1 MEVILLKDVE
11 KLGKEGVVVK
21 VKDGYAQ
28 NYLIPRGFALVS
40 TKDNYKKLSDLKQ
53 RRIKLRDQENKK
65 FLELKEKLE
74 KVSLTITAEVK
85 ENDEIYGSISEAQIL
100 KLLGE
105 EGIKLSKGII
115 ILEEPLKKLGVFTLK
130 VALHSE
136 IEASLR
142 VWIVKK

>member
-11 KLGKEGVVVK
+11 KLGKEGIIVK

-28 NYLIPRGFALVS
+28 NYLIPRGWALVS
-40 TKDNYKKLSDLKQ
+40 TKDNYKRLSELKQ
-53 RRIKLRDQENKK
+53 KRVKFQEQEKNK
-65 FLELKEKLE
+65 FLELKEKLD
-74 KVSLTITAEVK
+74 KVSITITSQVK
-85 ENDEIYGSISEAQIL
+85 DNDEIYGSISEAQIL

-105 EGIKLSKGII
+105 EGIKLSKGTI
-115 ILEEPLKKLGVFTLK
+115 ILDEPLKKLGVFTLR